1 MENKKMEA
9 LQNLSH
15 TVSEMSVAAIIF
27 IYVALTVALWGAN
40 KIRTKKNMKAM
51 KGVSI
56 VLTAILGMLT
66 AALVF
71 QPTNAVLFIIGGVF
85 VALAV
90 LDGQVHK
97 MGI

>member
-1 MENKKMEA
+1 MNA
-9 LQNLSH
+9 LNLSH
-15 TVSEMSVAAIIF
+15 IISGQSVAAIII
-27 IYVALTVALWGAN
+27 IYAVLMMALWGAN
-40 KIRTKKNMKAM
+40 KIRTKTNMKIM

-56 VLTAILGMLT
+56 VLTAILVMLT

-71 QPTNAVLFIIGGVF
+71 QPTDVVLYIIGGVF

-97 MGI
+97 IGI

>member
-1 MENKKMEA
+1 MNA
-9 LQNLSH
+9 LNLSH
-15 TVSEMSVAAIIF
+15 IISGQSVTAIII
-27 IYVALTVALWGAN
+27 IYAVLMMALWGAN

-56 VLTAILGMLT
+56 VLTAIMVMLT

-71 QPTNAVLFIIGGVF
+71 QPTNVVLFIIGGVYL
-85 VALAV
+85 VLAV

-97 MGI
+97 LGI

>member
-1 MENKKMEA
+1 MNA
-9 LQNLSH
+9 LNLSH
-15 TVSEMSVAAIIF
+15 IISGQSVTAIII
-27 IYVALTVALWGAN
+27 IYAVLMMALWGAN

-56 VLTAILGMLT
+56 ILTAIMVMLT

-71 QPTNAVLFIIGGVF
+71 QPTNAVLFIIGGVYL
-85 VALAV
+85 VLAV

-97 MGI
+97 LGI